1 MMGKKNIS
9 SWIFGSLAAVLAV
22 TALMICLTQRE
33 AEPRLLGSAPGAE
46 GCARGMME
54 ALSQGN
60 FQGASAYLQGT
71 PSLVGEGQQLDGAAK
86 LIWDAFAASLDA
98 VPQGG
103 CYATV
108 SGLAQ
113 DYVLTS
119 LDIPSLTQQMKEY
132 APAVL
137 DSRIEAAEDMSQVY
151 GDDHA
156 YQEAFA
162 QSVLE
167 EAAREVIAAGTPREI
182 TVTVRL
188 TYQDGQWWVVP
199 DEALLTAIS
208 GGIL

>member
-1 MMGKKNIS
+1 
-9 SWIFGSLAAVLAV
+9 
-22 TALMICLTQRE
+22 
-33 AEPRLLGSAPGAE
+33 
-46 GCARGMME
+46 
-54 ALSQGN
+54 
-60 FQGASAYLQGT
+60 
-71 PSLVGEGQQLDGAAK
+71 
-86 LIWDAFAASLDA
+86 
-98 VPQGG
+98 
-103 CYATV
+103 
-108 SGLAQ
+108 
-113 DYVLTS
+113 
-119 LDIPSLTQQMKEY
+119 MKEY

-151 GDDHA
+151 DDDHA